1 MRTDSGSAAERRA
14 DSSGTDTVGRE
25 ADGLETCRRENQ
37 PDEAAATHH
46 SLISHAHTSETNQ
59 GDSERH
65 LHIQR
70 VREFRGIYL
79 VRIHIS
85 SHHFSC

>member
-1 MRTDSGSAAERRA
+1 MIRLAFEASSGCRVRTDSGSAAERT
-14 DSSGTDTVGRE
+14 DLSGTDTVGRE

-59 GDSERH
+59 SDSKRH

-70 VREFRGIYL
+70 G
-79 VRIHIS
+79 
-85 SHHFSC
+85 